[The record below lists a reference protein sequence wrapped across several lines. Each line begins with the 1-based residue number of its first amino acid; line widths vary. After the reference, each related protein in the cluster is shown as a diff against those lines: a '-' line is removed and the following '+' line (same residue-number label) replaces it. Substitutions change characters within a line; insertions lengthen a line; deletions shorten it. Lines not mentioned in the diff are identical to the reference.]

1 MIKAM
6 AEVKFLSINNPATFI
21 THVFFATD
29 MAVTTAL

>member
-6 AEVKFLSINNPATFI
+6 AEVKFLCIYNPAAFI
-21 THVFFATD
+21 AHMLLATD

>member
-6 AEVKFLSINNPATFI
+6 AEVKFLSVYNPATFVA
-21 THVFFATD
+21 HVFFATD

>member
-6 AEVKFLSINNPATFI
+6 AEVKFLCINNPATFV

-29 MAVTTAL
+29 MAVAAAL

>member
-6 AEVKFLSINNPATFI
+6 AEVKFLGIYNPAAFI
-21 THVFFATD
+21 AHVFFATD